1 MQTKLTDED
10 RAGALAPLQEMG
22 WSLVDDRDA
31 ICKEFVFAD
40 FNQVVLALCFL
51 IVDRLFT
58 VRETSSEV
66 SHFHIFWIQRGLMS
80 GMSLSSF
87 STKHCDQSKQTL
99 FFFVN
104 FSPCHAFRLGVSC
117 QGWR

>member
-40 FNQVVLALCFL
+40 FNQAWGFMSRVA
-51 IVDRLFT
+51 
-58 VRETSSEV
+58 
-66 SHFHIFWIQRGLMS
+66 LMS
-80 GMSLSSF
+80 EKMDHHPEWFNVYNKVRITLSS
-87 STKHCDQSKQTL
+87 HD
-99 FFFVN
+99 VN
-104 FSPCHAFRLGVSC
+104 GLSQRDVRLANFIEKAAAAGAK
-117 QGWR
+117 